1 MLCINKK
8 ADGWYCNHPLFI
20 DGFQPT
26 YFQGPMI
33 ILSANRQQKKYLSA
47 ML

>member
-1 MLCINKK
+1 MLWKNKK
-8 ADGWYCNHPLFI
+8 ADGWYCDYPLFI

-33 ILSANRQQKKYLSA
+33 ILSANGQQNKYLSA